1 MRHPSKQLNGKLPP
15 SREKKVKTR
24 KPAKVYE
31 QADAAD
37 EPSPSSLKARTEPV
51 LDYQRLTT
59 AFSAAVSS
67 IIPKTTVSARG
78 EQDRLAYQQREDDL
92 RAANHKRRE
101 KREDQQAELFKTVL
115 ASNETFTKQALADA
129 KEVQL
134 AQSGHS
140 STLARVLPRNP
151 STALS
156 ESRSTVGSRDP
167 NTILQQEVDHS
178 LTIELLGEAT
188 AEEYAEIMNSITN
201 IGDKFAVRRALKA
214 FKGAA

>member
-1 MRHPSKQLNGKLPP
+1 LCYLQLQVPNPKRSQHTHWDAAPTHATQWEVASIAGEEKLNI
-15 SREKKVKTR
+15 S

-78 EQDRLAYQQREDDL
+78 EPDRLAYQQREDDL

-101 KREDQQAELFKTVL
+101 KREDQKAELFKTVL

-178 LTIELLGEAT
+178 LTIELLGP
-188 AEEYAEIMNSITN
+188 
-201 IGDKFAVRRALKA
+201 RL
-214 FKGAA
+214 